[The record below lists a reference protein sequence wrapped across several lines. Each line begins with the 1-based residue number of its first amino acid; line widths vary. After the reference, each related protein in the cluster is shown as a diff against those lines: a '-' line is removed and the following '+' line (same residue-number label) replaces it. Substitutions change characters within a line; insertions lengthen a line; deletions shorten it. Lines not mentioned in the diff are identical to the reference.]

1 LDFFLISLKQSQL
14 RANLSTMDDNS
25 TPSEAPA
32 PLRLEQRGRAGELL
46 PVVLRNT
53 LLNIAT
59 LSIYRFWG
67 KTKIRQYLW
76 RQTHFMAEPLEYTG
90 TGGELFKGFL
100 VVFFLILVPL
110 AVVSNV
116 VNFYLDP
123 ENPANLIVPVI
134 LYMTIGFLIGFAIYR
149 ARRYRL
155 SRTVWRGIRGG
166 MRGSAS
172 QYALRYLLFWASNM
186 ITLGWTY
193 PWMQFTLFKR
203 LMKETTFGDR
213 PFQFDGSLK
222 PLYGAFAIVWFGSL
236 FGMLAA
242 GHLIWGVASVFG
254 AFNARPGLP
263 LSIWQIGILLTIL
276 MLWTGMAW
284 YKAREINLLASG
296 TSFEGLTFG
305 LEASAWSLLGL
316 KFFNILII
324 ILTLGF
330 GQPFAQLRVFRYV
343 CERLSITGEVD
354 VAAIQQSSAAVPT
367 MGEGLADAFDLGAV

>member
-1 LDFFLISLKQSQL
+1 MRQL
-14 RANLSTMDDNS
+14 RVNLTLMDDDS
-25 TPSEAPA
+25 TPSEASA
-32 PLRLEQRGRAGELL
+32 PLRLEQRGRASELL
-46 PVVLRNT
+46 PVVLLNT
-53 LLNIAT
+53 LLNIVT

-100 VVFFLILVPL
+100 VVFFLILLPL
-110 AVVSNV
+110 AIVGNV
-116 VNFYLDP
+116 ANIYLDP
-123 ENPANLIVPVI
+123 ENPASLFFPVI

-172 QYALRYLLFWASNM
+172 QYALRSLLFWVSNA

-203 LMKETTFGDR
+203 LMTETTFGNR
-213 PFQFDGSLK
+213 SFQFDGSLK
-222 PLYGAFAIVWFGSL
+222 PLYGAFAKFWFGSL
-236 FGMLAA
+236 FGMLAVA
-242 GHLIWGVASVFG
+242 LLIWGITFADTAVSTRPDFPFSIAQI
-254 AFNARPGLP
+254 AFLLAP
-263 LSIWQIGILLTIL
+263 LILWI
-276 MLWTGMAW
+276 GMAW

-296 TSFEGLTFG
+296 TTFEGLSFRMDATAWNLVSLIFVNG
-305 LEASAWSLLGL
+305 L
-316 KFFNILII
+316 IT

-330 GQPFAQLRVFRYV
+330 GRPFAQLRVFRYV
-343 CERLSITGEVD
+343 CDRLSITGEVD
-354 VAAIQQSSAAVPT
+354 VAAIQQSSTAVPS